1 MSAPEPIEVKAV
13 SLNHRRRI
21 FRSSMAPVPR
31 RRGALP
37 SAGMLLA
44 AAVGAAAVLAALWLF
59 VRSSD
64 APARAPVSGH
74 IVAGAGDFAVLDGN
88 TLRLGDAIVQLA
100 GIVAPQRGSVC
111 HGDRQ
116 AELDCGSAAA
126 NALSALLRG
135 RTVDCAI
142 VGHDKQGRP
151 VGNCLA
157 GGRQLSEALVL
168 EGWARAEAADLAEP
182 ETAARTAG
190 RGIWRSGS

>member
-1 MSAPEPIEVKAV
+1 M

-21 FRSSMAPVPR
+21 FRITTAPVPR
-31 RRGALP
+31 RRAALP
-37 SAGMLLA
+37 SLGVLLLA
-44 AAVGAAAVLAALWLF
+44 AAGAATVLAAVWLF
-59 VRSSD
+59 VRSSE
-64 APARAPVSGH
+64 APAGALVSGH
-74 IVAGAGDFAVLDGN
+74 IVAGAGDCAVLDGN
-88 TLRLGDAIVQLA
+88 TLRVGDRIIQLA
-100 GIVAPQRGSVC
+100 GIVAPQRGSLC
-111 HGDRQ
+111 HGERQ

-126 NALSALLRG
+126 NALSSLLRG

-168 EGWARAEAADLAEP
+168 DGWARAEAAGLAEP
-182 ETAARTAG
+182 EAAARTAG